1 MTRVFTIMIVAVL
14 SLLLASCGSRGTVT
28 TKDDSVEYK
37 TARKLP
43 PLKKPSKVIIPQS
56 APSTGV
62 QDRDVAVVK
71 RTNSGDGVVTQSAD
85 TATPLSDSSIG
96 SVTAD
101 SATTDSVS
109 NGSVSTGSVAT
120 DSVSTGSVASAD
132 TSSIVRSDSEVIDS
146 FRGISTEITTLKN
159 NTARLKVASDFEDS
173 WEYLAAKLARSTV
186 TVFAR
191 NKAARRFSIGCA
203 AFDAPESDDSGGSG
217 WAIFKRNRTVSDEY
231 CALSVSESRGNTIVS
246 ALDRDGDEVGKN
258 GATLVF
264 KQLINN

>member
-109 NGSVSTGSVAT
+109 NGSVSTGSV
-120 DSVSTGSVASAD
+120 STGSVASAD

-146 FRGISTEITTLKN
+146 FSGISTEITTLKN

-203 AFDAPESDDSGGSG
+203 AFDAPESDDSGGGG